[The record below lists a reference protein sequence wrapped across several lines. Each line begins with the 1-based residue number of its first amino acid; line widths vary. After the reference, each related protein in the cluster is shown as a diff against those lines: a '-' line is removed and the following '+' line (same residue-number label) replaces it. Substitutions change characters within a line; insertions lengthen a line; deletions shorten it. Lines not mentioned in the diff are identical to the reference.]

1 MCFIQLNKQ
10 FLPLINKNISVS
22 PGSRQSNQL
31 LCETNKKGY
40 SPFQERGL
48 CEKSF
53 QPLCSQLTTG
63 PLQQSGGIVNIFVN
77 IMLIYQESN
86 LLWRVKITIKCFHFV
101 HENHCYYTLTFHFIR
116 HTCSLLT
123 NADTQSAS
131 HMTETQF
138 SHADMPQ
145 DDLL

>member
-1 MCFIQLNKQ
+1 MGQVSISDCNGHTDNYTALHRVYTSQNINLTIALIPPLQMCFIQLNKQ
-10 FLPLINKNISVS
+10 FLPLINKNVSVS

-86 LLWRVKITIKCFHFV
+86 LL
-101 HENHCYYTLTFHFIR
+101 
-116 HTCSLLT
+116 
-123 NADTQSAS
+123 
-131 HMTETQF
+131 
-138 SHADMPQ
+138 
-145 DDLL
+145 